1 MTVERLAVVG
11 TGLIGA
17 SVALAAQRAGVARV
31 TGFDPV
37 SHRPAVAWSRDAG
50 RTWTKHVF
58 TEADPVPTLSP
69 AGLAPQVHTA
79 DGRTAYAMVDNRQA
93 VARIYRTVDGGAT
106 WSLFQQG
113 ERVPSFIGF
122 VAGDGAHVLLLPT
135 KSGNEYLASRDGG
148 TYHPQQMTGVP
159 APPRLPQAVTGG
171 GYVTTVEA
179 DPTAVYLS
187 DDGLSWRRVA
197 VG

>member
-1 MTVERLAVVG
+1 MVG
-11 TGLIGA
+11 ND
-17 SVALAAQRAGVARV
+17 Q
-31 TGFDPV
+31 D
-37 SHRPAVAWSRDAG
+37 
-50 RTWTKHVF
+50 
-58 TEADPVPTLSP
+58 
-69 AGLAPQVHTA
+69 
-79 DGRTAYAMVDNRQA
+79 

-106 WSLFQQG
+106 WSPSQEG
-113 ERVPSFIGF
+113 ERVPGF
-122 VAGDGAHVLLLPT
+122 VAGDGAHVLALST
-135 KSGNEYLASRDGG
+135 GGGIEYLASRDGG

-171 GYVTTVEA
+171 GYVTTVWA